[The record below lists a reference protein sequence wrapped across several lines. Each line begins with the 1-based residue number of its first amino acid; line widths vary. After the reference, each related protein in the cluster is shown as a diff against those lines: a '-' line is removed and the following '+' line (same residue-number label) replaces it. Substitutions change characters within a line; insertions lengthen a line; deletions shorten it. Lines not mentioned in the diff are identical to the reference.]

1 MKRRNN
7 GATIITFILCVV
19 CMCSCEKKSDTRLAY
34 DPPDE
39 NRFTKVNLVS
49 GLDEPMELTVLP
61 NGDVLFIER
70 KGAIKL
76 FSLADKRA
84 VEIGRLNVFSGLE
97 DGLLGLAIDPDF
109 VKNSFIYLYYSPAG
123 EKSVQRVSRF
133 VLADSKFNSSS
144 ERILLEIPTQRIECC
159 HSAGSLAFGPDKTLY
174 IAVGDNTNPHNPG
187 YYNSID
193 ERKGREY
200 WDAQRT
206 AANTNDLR
214 GKILRIK
221 PEPDGSYS
229 IPEGNLFPKGTK
241 NARGEIYAMGCR
253 NPYRISV
260 DQETG
265 FLYWGDVGQNT
276 EDNPARGPIS
286 YDEFHQAKRAGFFG
300 WPYFAGPNEA
310 YADFDFTTG
319 KIGPFF
325 DPQHPKN
332 DSPNNTGLEPLP
344 PAQGALIWYSYDSSK
359 VFDHLG
365 TGGKSPIGGPVYR
378 RELNKKVSWITAPR
392 EFPPYYDGKLFI
404 AEWMRDWINVVTL
417 DDQGKLRKIERF
429 MPNEKF
435 DHPIDLE
442 FGPDGA
448 LYILEYGTFWF
459 AQNKNARLAR
469 IDFAEGNR
477 KPVARALA
485 DKVAGA
491 IPLTV
496 HFSADSSFDYDDGD
510 TLAFTWSIDEK
521 NKTLK
526 GSRVQHTFNTPGEYK
541 VTMRATDRQGAESTH
556 DLIIRAG
563 NEPAVIELKTS
574 ANKSFYWPGRA
585 IQYAIDVTDKEDG
598 SVGEGTIS
606 PQDVE
611 VVLYYTQHTRLSG
624 GGKDQ
629 GGFMGGLEL
638 INQSDC
644 KSCHHADTI
653 SIGPSYKRIAQRY
666 KSTSAVIDSLAVKII
681 KGGSG
686 NWGET
691 AMSAHPQLQP
701 EEAVAMVNYILSL
714 AKETRQDVGLKGV
727 IQSARY
733 ASGDY
738 ILETSYRDRGATGI
752 GPLVAKKSFRFRNP
766 VLKAVTCDQYENVS
780 LFENTVAKFAAS
792 GAYIMFSELDLSG
805 IKKMRINCSSP
816 IPATVEIRIDSA
828 EGQLIGKADI
838 AANATASTDTSPKS
852 SGSDAAAI
860 PVNSTPGLHDV
871 YIIYKDR
878 DKNEAS
884 IWNSFDLFYVKFES
898 AN

>member
-1 MKRRNN
+1 MKNKRS
-7 GATIITFILCVV
+7 GATIVLCILLAGIFS
-19 CMCSCEKKSDTRLAY
+19 SCDKQHDTSLAHEA
-34 DPPDE
+34 PNE
-39 NRFTKVNLVS
+39 NRFTKVDLVS
-49 GLDEPMELTVLP
+49 GLDEPMELSVLP

-76 FSLADKRA
+76 FRLSENRA

-97 DGLLGLAIDPDF
+97 DGLLGLAIDPEFD
-109 VKNSFIYLYYSPAG
+109 KNSFIYLYYSPAG
-123 EKSVQRVSRF
+123 EEAVQRVSRF
-133 VLADSKFNSSS
+133 VLADSKFDSTS
-144 ERILLEIPTQRIECC
+144 ERVLLEIPTQRIECC

-229 IPEGNLFPKGTK
+229 IPDGNLFPEGTR
-241 NARGEIYAMGCR
+241 NTRPEIFAMGCR

-260 DQETG
+260 DQKTG
-265 FLYWGDVGQNT
+265 YLYWGDVGQNT
-276 EDNPARGPIS
+276 EDNPKRGPIS
-286 YDEFHQAKRAGFFG
+286 YDEFHQAKSAGFFG

-310 YADFDFTTG
+310 YADFDFATE
-319 KIGPFF
+319 KIGPFY
-325 DPQHPKN
+325 DSLHPKN
-332 DSPNNTGLEPLP
+332 DSRNNTGLRDLP
-344 PAQGALIWYSYDSSK
+344 PAQGAFIWYSYDSSK
-359 VFDHLG
+359 IFDHLG

-378 RELNKKVSWITAPR
+378 REQNKKVSWVETPR
-392 EFPPYYDGKLFI
+392 NFPAYYDGKLFI
-404 AEWMRDWINVVTL
+404 AEWMRDWINVVTM
-417 DDQGKLRKIERF
+417 DDQGRLKSIERF
-429 MPNEKF
+429 MPSAKF

-491 IPLTV
+491 LPLTV
-496 HFSADSSFDYDDGD
+496 QFSADSSFDYDDGD
-510 TLAFTWSIDEK
+510 SLAFTWNIDGK
-521 NKTLK
+521 NITLK
-526 GSRVQHTFNTPGEYK
+526 GRRVQHTFNTPGEYK
-541 VTMRATDRQGAESTH
+541 VTMHATDRQGAESTQ

-563 NEPAVIELKTS
+563 NEPAVIELKSS

-585 IQYAIDVTDKEDG
+585 MQYIIDVTDKEDG
-598 SVGEGTIS
+598 SIADGTIS
-606 PQDVE
+606 HQDVE
-611 VVLYYTQHTRLSG
+611 VVLYYTQHASPSG
-624 GGKDQ
+624 GGRDQ
-629 GGFMGGLEL
+629 GDFMGGLEL

-666 KSTSAVIDSLAVKII
+666 KSTSAVIDSLAAKII

-691 AMSAHPQLQP
+691 AMSAHPQLQR

-714 AKETRQDVGLKGV
+714 AKETRQDVGVKGV
-727 IQSARY
+727 IQSARD

-738 ILETSYRDRGATGI
+738 ILEASYKDRGATGI

-766 VLKAVTCDQYENVS
+766 LLKAVTCDQYENVS

-792 GAYIMFSELDLSG
+792 GAYIMFRELDLSG
-805 IKKMRINCSSP
+805 IKKMTINCSSP

-838 AANATASTDTSPKS
+838 AANATASTDTSPRSK
-852 SGSDAAAI
+852 GSDAAAI
-860 PVNSTPGLHDV
+860 RINPVQGLHDV

-884 IWNSFDLFYVKFES
+884 IWNSFDLFHVKFET